1 MLNTVAET
9 ATVKKTTPAAG
20 PAAPALNLDKL
31 AAMSFEELE
40 SMYRAAPEPRN
51 LRGPDGRPKGRM
63 LAVRAISR
71 GPLGDPIRA
80 FAGARSFVWDGKTF
94 QSHDDLRGEGVNRVQ
109 LPGVLGRQQ
118 LFPFATRIEASAIDG
133 RRAIVL
139 DYDLD
144 ANPGYIRKIHDEIR
158 EVESGL
164 FLGPAMWKTASS
176 KVTVLWFALDTR
188 TPSTWA

>member
-1 MLNTVAET
+1 MLET
-9 ATVKKTTPAAG
+9 TTDTRAHHKTTTART
-20 PAAPALNLDKL
+20 LDLDKL
-31 AAMSFEELE
+31 AALSFDELE
-40 SMYRAAPEPRN
+40 SMYRAAPEPSG
-51 LRGPDGRPKGRM
+51 LRAVDGRPKGRM
-63 LAVRAISR
+63 LAVQSISR
-71 GPLGDPIRA
+71 GVAGGWIRA
-80 FAGARSFVWDGKTF
+80 FAGSRSFVWDGKTF
-94 QSHDDLRGEGVNRVQ
+94 TSHDDRHGEGINRVQ

-133 RRAIVL
+133 RQAIVL

-164 FLGPAMWKTASS
+164 YLGPAMWKAASG

-188 TPSTWA
+188 TQSTWS